1 MGEVEGKREINRLS
15 AFPKLGR
22 LKSGFDCSRTI
33 TAIVWNSY
41 PLSCDRCDHL
51 ETTDCRNRWVAIFA
65 ITWKL
70 GLGNYAL
77 SGDENIAIALIR
89 VISGFNT

>member
-22 LKSGFDCSRTI
+22 LKPGFDCSRTI

-41 PLSCDRCDHL
+41 PVSCDRCDHL
-51 ETTDCRNRWVAIFA
+51 ETTDRRNRCVA

-77 SGDENIAIALIR
+77 SGDENIATAFIR